1 MLWTIVISEFMMIDE
16 TYIFCG
22 EMVVKFVKCYFY
34 SNSATKSEL

>member
-1 MLWTIVISEFMMIDE
+1 MLWTIVISEFMMIDD
-16 TYIFCG
+16 IFCG

>member
-16 TYIFCG
+16 TYIFFG
-22 EMVVKFVKCYFY
+22 EMVKFVKCYFY